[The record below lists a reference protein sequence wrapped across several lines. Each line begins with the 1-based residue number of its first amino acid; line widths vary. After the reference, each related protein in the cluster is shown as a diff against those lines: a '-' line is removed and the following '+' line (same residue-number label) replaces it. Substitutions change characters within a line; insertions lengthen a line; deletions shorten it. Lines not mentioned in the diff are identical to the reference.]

1 MNYSMKRFVLLFIS
15 FFLFQLTVGHLS
27 PVLADDYDTVTKQLE
42 ETKKQLDS
50 LKQANSNNKKTLDD
64 VNKQLAS
71 LKVQVANLEAE
82 IVRKEKEVDRG
93 EATLAKQKD
102 LLDKRIV
109 SYYKNMNKNS
119 TNLIQIFAAENLS
132 ESLRTF
138 FYQRAYMDEDKR
150 NIVKTVGYI
159 GQIEN
164 AKEILESQRARIG
177 PIKSELDAQSKFL
190 ANEVQKAD
198 AAEGELN
205 RKIADLSAKQQ
216 AILSARSSATVT
228 SVGNVPTTAS
238 DKASTIAYKSQAPAN
253 SFAVFS
259 FGAHTH
265 RRGMSQYGAKA
276 RAESG
281 KSYQDIL
288 KFYYSDANLEQRGDL
303 PGEISVEGFG
313 SMSFEDKYLL
323 GIAEM
328 PSDWHPEALKA
339 QAIAA
344 RTYAYRRVKNG
355 GSICTTE
362 ACQVYREDKA
372 NNPPSAWRDAV
383 QATRGQVLLIGG
395 EPRSTEYSSTSG
407 GWNSPSGWDTTDG
420 QGGGDWTSRAYESIA
435 GSPWFYRAWYRQGY
449 SDSGN
454 SCGRAHPWLSQEEM
468 ADIIH
473 AAILLTQNSNGADT
487 GRILPVTINE
497 CPVGGTTGNPYS
509 MSELREFAGKSG
521 KAVTSISSVSVSH
534 DNNGNTSNV
543 RFETNVGSI
552 EISGLNF
559 KKAVNL
565 RAPGYISI
573 PQSTSYAFFNIEKN

>member
-1 MNYSMKRFVLLFIS
+1 MKRFVLLFIS

-216 AILSARSSATVT
+216 AILSARSGGGVTTSA
-228 SVGNVPTTAS
+228 GNVPISAK

-259 FGAHTH
+259 FGGYTH

-281 KSYQDIL
+281 QAYTDIL
-288 KFYYSDANLEQRGDL
+288 RAYYPDATLETRSDL
-303 PGEISVEGFG
+303 PGEISVEGYG
-313 SMSFEDKYLL
+313 SMSFEDKYLM

-328 PSDWHPEALKA
+328 YADWPVEALKS

-344 RTYAYRRVKNG
+344 RTYAYNRVRNG
-355 GSICTTE
+355 GSICATE
-362 ACQVYREDKA
+362 ACQVYNDNKA
-372 NNPPSAWRDAV
+372 NNTPSTWREAV
-383 QATRGQVLLIGG
+383 QSTRGQILIKDGN
-395 EPRSTEYSSTSG
+395 PRSTEYSLTSG
-407 GWNSPSGWDTTDG
+407 GWNSPGGWDTTDG
-420 QGGGDWTSRAYESIA
+420 SNNGEWTSRAYETKA
-435 GSPWFYRAWYRQGY
+435 DSPWFYRAWYRDGY
-449 SDSGN
+449 SDGSN
-454 SCGRAHPWLSQEEM
+454 SCNRAHPWLSQEEM
-468 ADIIH
+468 SDIIN
-473 AAILLTQNSNGADT
+473 AWIVRKNPNGADSN
-487 GRILPVTINE
+487 RIIPITINE
-497 CPVGGTTGNPYS
+497 CSIGGGGGNPYS
-509 MSELREFAGKSG
+509 MNELRERATNSG
-521 KAVTSISSVSVSH
+521 GAVTSISSVTVY
-534 DNNGNTSNV
+534 NNNSGTTTNV
-543 RFETNVGSI
+543 RFETNRGGI
-552 EISGLNF
+552 DIPGNEF
-559 KKAVNL
+559 KETFNI
-565 RAPGYISI
+565 RAPGFIRI
-573 PQSTSYAFFNIEKN
+573 PQFGYAFFNIEKN